1 MKNKDEGSL
10 SMVDEGDGEGWEE
23 HENRWG
29 ATLHASNFV
38 RSVPVAQW
46 DGHVRKMPRGA
57 AVRISG

>member
-1 MKNKDEGSL
+1 
-10 SMVDEGDGEGWEE
+10 MVDEGDGEGWEE
-23 HENRWG
+23 HENHWG